1 MNRPEIELLLD
12 CARTTIDAETKDRIQ
27 RSIRENID
35 WIYLLQTAARHGIL
49 PLLARNLQATCPES
63 VPVPLRFQLDDHFQ
77 NTAAR
82 NSFLTAELLKLL
94 KLFESHGMIAIPFK
108 GPVLASSVYGN
119 LALRQ
124 FGDLDLFVTK
134 QDILTAKKL
143 LLSHGYHQQQD
154 LGWECHFVDKEN
166 RINVDLHRSIVP
178 DHFNLRLEF
187 DRSRLVPFIIEDARV
202 WTIPPEELLLLLAV
216 QLGKDCC
223 HWKVRLIQLCD
234 SAELIRTYPG
244 LDWARL
250 WERARE
256 SGCERMLSL
265 NLFLIH
271 QLFGTPLPE
280 SVLEKIKADPAI
292 EPLAHHIHSR
302 LWREPDEIPDEPS
315 LWSFFWS
322 YNHRFYW
329 KMRERPRDR
338 WLYSL
343 HWLKTCSRAAFLPNE
358 IDYQRFRFPKT
369 LSFLSYPLHLA
380 RLLLKHGRRIPRALL
395 TNLLPENPLK

>member
-1 MNRPEIELLLD
+1 MNRPEIELLLN
-12 CARTTIDAETKDRIQ
+12 CARTTIDAGTKERIQ
-27 RSIRENID
+27 RSVRESID

-49 PLLARNLQATCPES
+49 PLLYQSLQATCPES
-63 VPVPLRFQLDDHFQ
+63 VPAPLMIQLGDHFR

-82 NSFLTAELLKLL
+82 NSFLTKELLKLL
-94 KLFESHGMIAIPFK
+94 YLFESHGMLAIPFK
-108 GPVLASSVYGN
+108 GPVLATSVYGN

-124 FGDLDLFVTK
+124 FGDLDLLVTK

-143 LLSHGYHQQQD
+143 LLSHGYHPQQD
-154 LGWECHFVDKEN
+154 IGWECHFVDREG

-178 DHFNLRLEF
+178 DHFNLQLDF
-187 DRSRLVPFIIEDARV
+187 DRSRLVPLFLEDARV
-202 WTIPPEELLLLLAV
+202 WTLPPEESLLFLAV

-234 SAELIRTYPG
+234 AAELIRAYPG

-250 WERARE
+250 QERASE

-265 NLFLIH
+265 NLSLIH
-271 QLFGTPLPE
+271 QLFATSLPE
-280 SVLEKIKADPAI
+280 PVLEKIKADPVIPSLTA
-292 EPLAHHIHSR
+292 PIHSR
-302 LWREPDEIPDEPS
+302 LWQEPDELPDEPS

-338 WLYSL
+338 WIYCL
-343 HWLKTCSRAAFLPNE
+343 HWLRICSRAAFSPNE
-358 IDYQRFRFPKT
+358 VDRQRFRFPKI
-369 LSFLSYPLHLA
+369 LSFLLYPLHLA
-380 RLLLKHGRRIPRALL
+380 RLILKHGDRVPRGLL
-395 TNLLPENPLK
+395 ASLLPEKPLK

>member
-1 MNRPEIELLLD
+1 MSRPEIELLLN
-12 CARTTIDAETKDRIQ
+12 CARTTIDAGTEERIR

-49 PLLARNLQATCPES
+49 PLLSHSLQATCPES
-63 VPVPLRFQLDDHFQ
+63 VPEPLRIQLSDHFQ
-77 NTAAR
+77 NTVAR
-82 NSFLTAELLKLL
+82 NSFLTKELLKIL
-94 KLFESHGMIAIPFK
+94 KLFESHGMLAIPFK
-108 GPVLASSVYGN
+108 GPVLATSVYGN

-124 FGDLDLFVTK
+124 FGDLDLLVNPR
-134 QDILTAKKL
+134 DILTAKKL
-143 LLSHGYHQQQD
+143 LLSRGYHQQQD
-154 LGWECHFVDKEN
+154 IGWECHFVDREG
-166 RINVDLHRSIVP
+166 RINVDLHRAIVP

-187 DRSRLVPFIIEDARV
+187 DRSRLVPLFIEDARV

-234 SAELIRTYPG
+234 SAELIRAYPK
-244 LDWARL
+244 LDWARVRD
-250 WERARE
+250 RAIE

-265 NLFLIH
+265 NLSLIH
-271 QLFGTPLPE
+271 QLFGTSLPE
-280 SVLEKIKADPAI
+280 TVLETIKADPAI
-292 EPLAHHIHSR
+292 ESLAHHIHSR
-302 LWREPDEIPDEPS
+302 LWQEPDELPDEPS

-329 KMRERPRDR
+329 QMRERPRDR
-338 WLYSL
+338 WIYCL
-343 HWLKTCSRAAFLPNE
+343 HWLKVCTRAAFLPNE
-358 IDYQRFRFPKT
+358 VDDRRFRFPKT

-395 TNLLPENPLK
+395 TNLLPEKPVK